1 MHRLKTHISIMYA
14 QNSTTKTIYHNIKTS
29 LSEQAC
35 RKCIVFLWTCQSMT
49 ESCLLWVHLVSLY
62 SLNIVFW
69 CPSDLVGA
77 TQSYK
82 EEILGSILGKC
93 SLSKICCFAH
103 FLYCFSVNMLKHD
116 WTMFIVCTFGILIQP
131 KYCFLLS
138 KWLSGSYTV
147 LQGGDPGLD
156 PGEMLIVKDLLFC
169 TFFFENTLEHAKTQL
184 QHCTL

>member
-1 MHRLKTHISIMYA
+1 
-14 QNSTTKTIYHNIKTS
+14 
-29 LSEQAC
+29 
-35 RKCIVFLWTCQSMT
+35 MT
-49 ESCLLWVHLVSLY
+49 EPCLLWVHLVSLY
-62 SLNIVFW
+62 GLNIVFC

-103 FLYCFSVNMLKHD
+103 FFYCFSVNMLKHD

-138 KWLSGSYTV
+138 KWPSGSYTV
-147 LQGGDPGLD
+147 LQGGDPGFN
-156 PGEMLIVKDLLFC
+156 PGEMLSVKDLLFC
-169 TFFFENTLEHAKTQL
+169 TFFLRTRLSMLKHSCNTVHFSMLVSCSKANML
-184 QHCTL
+184 